1 MHQTVH
7 QFPCLDFLGSS
18 GDTVYP
24 HAEKQRRVNMVHP
37 IMADLVPQHSQNLTL
52 REQSESHAHS
62 AANLGA
68 LLSSTMTQSQECY
81 EIIDTVRYDI
91 HDK

>member
-1 MHQTVH
+1 M
-7 QFPCLDFLGSS
+7 
-18 GDTVYP
+18 YP

-62 AANLGA
+62 AQILVHCCLAPWHSHKNA
-68 LLSSTMTQSQECY
+68 TRLL
-81 EIIDTVRYDI
+81 DTVRYDI
-91 HDK
+91 HDKYTYI